1 MIHTEIHC
9 QFNNFYRSAV
19 FVGMNGKM
27 EVNKHEKNSIHVEPF
42 NIEVDS
48 LTHSKCIQMNDIVRI
63 TRNDHI
69 L

>member
-42 NIEVDS
+42 NRGRFTDS
-48 LTHSKCIQMNDIVRI
+48 FKMHTNERYRTH
-63 TRNDHI
+63 HA
-69 L
+69 